1 LIHVISD
8 VHGAFDALTAVAAR
22 GETLLIL
29 GDLANLTDYRT
40 GEGAVAKAL
49 GLEFAR
55 DAARARGEGDFERMR
70 TIWRTRSG
78 DPDAARKGIE
88 DAVNAQYE
96 ILSAALKDFRGYVI
110 HGNVDRPDT
119 LIEALPTGFEY
130 VHGKRIEIEGVT
142 FGFAG
147 GGVTTPLQAAGEVS
161 DVEMRSTLDSL
172 GAVDVLCT
180 HVAPALGPLETDVIT
195 GRRERSSRPILDY
208 LNKSQPRMHL
218 FGDVHQPQASR
229 WRIGRTQCV
238 NVGYFRATGR
248 AFRLDVS
255 DLRAANLRSET

>member
-1 LIHVISD
+1 MLVVSD
-8 VHGAFDALTAVAAR
+8 VHGAFDALTSVAAR
-22 GETLLIL
+22 SETLLIL

-70 TIWRTRSG
+70 TIWRARSG

-88 DAVNAQYE
+88 DAVDAQYE
-96 ILSAALKDFRGYVI
+96 MMSAALLDFRGYVI
-110 HGNVDRPDT
+110 HGNVDRPAS
-119 LIEALPTGFEY
+119 LIEALPAGFEY
-130 VHGKRIEIEGVT
+130 VHGKRVEIEGVT

-147 GGVTTPLQAAGEVS
+147 GGVTTPLQAAGEIS
-161 DVEMRSTLDSL
+161 DADMGSTLEAL
-172 GAVDVLCT
+172 GEVDVLCT
-180 HVAPALGPLETDVIT
+180 HVAPALGPLESDVIT
-195 GRRERSSRPILDY
+195 GRKERSSRPILDY
-208 LNKSQPRMHL
+208 ILKTQPRMHL

-255 DLRAANLRSET
+255 GLRAANLQPET

>member
-1 LIHVISD
+1 MLVVSD
-8 VHGAFDALTAVAAR
+8 IHGAFDALTSVAAR
-22 GETLLIL
+22 SETLLIL

-70 TIWRTRSG
+70 TIWQTRSG

-96 ILSAALKDFRGYVI
+96 MLSTALKDFRGYVI
-110 HGNVDRPDT
+110 HGNVDRPDS
-119 LIEALPTGFEY
+119 LIDALPAGFDY
-130 VHGKRIEIEGVT
+130 VHGKTVEIEGVT

-147 GGVTTPLQAAGEVS
+147 GGVTTPLKAAGEVS
-161 DVEMRSTLDSL
+161 DVEMTATLDSL
-172 GAVDVLCT
+172 GEVDVLCT

-208 LNKSQPRMHL
+208 IQKSQPRMHL

-248 AFRLDVS
+248 AFRLDVT
-255 DLRAANLRSET
+255 DLRAANLRLET